1 MAVARWHKTE
11 LQLCGW
17 LLQPIWT
24 VNLFSM
30 SQFLGKSE
38 FYTYEHGENGEGYK
52 SLIRLPIL
60 PVVIWNYDEQI
71 YNSVLPK
78 Y

>member
-11 LQLCGW
+11 LQLCARR
-17 LLQPIWT
+17 LKPIWT

-30 SQFLGKSE
+30 SFLGKSE

-52 SLIRLPIL
+52 SLMRLPIL
-60 PVVIWNYDEQI
+60 PVVNWNYNDQI
-71 YNSVLPK
+71 YNPVLPK